1 MNGKAIILLL
11 AIVSAGSMGIT
22 SQAFGAG
29 YGDYDAPYR
38 YYDGDRDE
46 TGYSHGVHE
55 KINERVLLFNTDS
68 DTYDHE
74 SVISIDGLLNR
85 DDTSSAVTIVV
96 SGPMILIP
104 NTVADEVSEFGV
116 AAEIYTPMS
125 IVYINQ
131 VPVSS
136 DGSFSDTVNTAS
148 AMMKY
153 DGDYKIKATYSTNDS
168 HGLVNYFKYVTLVDG
183 VEVSSFSTP
192 WTMAGHEDEH
202 HHEEVFDLASE
213 VDYSISG
220 GHVESVSAN
229 VNGNS
234 LVVSIHDAEDGGE
247 LTITLPG
254 DIITPFNDGTFF
266 VLVNDEE
273 SDDASQSG
281 NTVTVPFD
289 ADATTIEIIGT
300 HVVPEFGTI
309 AAIILAVAIT
319 SIIVLS
325 AKTKLSIMPKL

>member
-1 MNGKAIILLL
+1 MNAKAIMLLL
-11 AIVSAGSMGIT
+11 TIVSAGGMGIT
-22 SQAFGAG
+22 SQAFADHHPVNFGTEQE
-29 YGDYDAPYR
+29 DP
-38 YYDGDRDE
+38 
-46 TGYSHGVHE
+46 
-55 KINERVLLFNTDS
+55 LLMSTDS

-74 SVISIDGLLNR
+74 SVITIDGSVANTAR
-85 DDTSSAVTIVV
+85 GAPVTIVV
-96 SGPMILIP
+96 SGPMGIVQVDQ
-104 NTVADEVSEFGV
+104 VA
-116 AAEIYTPMS
+116 I
-125 IVYINQ
+125 
-131 VPVSS
+131 SS
-136 DGSFSDTVNTAS
+136 DGTFSTTVNTAS

-153 DGDYKIKATYSTNDS
+153 DGEYKIKATYGTQDLNAVVY
-168 HGLVNYFKYVTLVDG
+168 VNLVDG
-183 VEVSSFSTP
+183 MEAGSMS
-192 WTMAGHEDEH
+192 GHEDEH

-220 GHVESVSAN
+220 GHVEGVSAN

-234 LVVSIHDAEDGGE
+234 IVLAIHDAEDGGE
-247 LTITLPG
+247 LTITLPN
-254 DIITPFNDGTFF
+254 DVITPFNDGTFF

-273 SDDASQSG
+273 SDDASQDG

>member
-11 AIVSAGSMGIT
+11 AIVSAGGMGIT
-22 SQAFGAG
+22 SQAFADHHPVNFGTEQS
-29 YGDYDAPYR
+29 DP
-38 YYDGDRDE
+38 
-46 TGYSHGVHE
+46 
-55 KINERVLLFNTDS
+55 LLINTDS

-74 SVISIDGLLNR
+74 SVIAIDGSVANTAR
-85 DDTSSAVTIVV
+85 GTDVTIVIT
-96 SGPMILIP
+96 GPM
-104 NTVADEVSEFGV
+104 G
-116 AAEIYTPMS
+116 
-125 IVYINQ
+125 IVQIAQ

-136 DGSFSDTVNTAS
+136 DGSFSTTVNTAS

-153 DGDYKIKATYSTNDS
+153 DGEYKIKATYGTQDLNAVVY
-168 HGLVNYFKYVTLVDG
+168 VNLVDG
-183 VEVSSFSTP
+183 IEAGS
-192 WTMAGHEDEH
+192 MAGHEDHDGH

-220 GHVESVSAN
+220 GHVEGVSAN

-234 LVVSIHDAEDGGE
+234 IVLAIHDAEDGGE
-247 LTITLPG
+247 LTITLPN
-254 DIITPFNDGTFF
+254 DVITPFNDGTFF

-273 SDDASQSG
+273 SDDASQDG